1 MIHNLYSIY
10 FSLTQKCMQLG
21 VKPTTKLLRKAY
33 SIMFQTYLNKI
44 VIKEFEKNP
53 TIPDRTDKRDYIG
66 SMTTFGVRAE
76 KVWVSI
82 ESLLRQ
88 TKKLDHII
96 VWLEDKEYDSDYN
109 RIPQT
114 LKDVVARCNGVV
126 EVRFCVGIRAYK
138 KLWFAKQDFPE
149 SNIITFD
156 DDVIYPVDTVEK
168 IMELHEKYPEDIV
181 CISGEEISG
190 SFFALPDSWDSNR
203 GYNHFGHVNHDYKL
217 RVMGLSGVL
226 YPPKCFYEP
235 DVFNLDLMK
244 KLCPWNDDLWWTVM
258 AALNGTKISRYE
270 FRSNPLGIW
279 CKGKLSLS
287 NGTDKTST
295 RGITN
300 DDQWKTLTDYYHEQL
315 EKIVE

>member
-1 MIHNLYSIY
+1 MNHNLYRYY
-10 FSLTQKCMQLG
+10 FYLTKKCMRVSTG
-21 VKPTTKLLRKAY
+21 PVTKLYRKVY
-33 SIMFQTYLNKI
+33 SFLFQTYLNKI
-44 VIKEFEKNP
+44 VIKEFEKHP
-53 TIPDRTDKRDYIG
+53 TIPVRTDRIEFIG

-88 TKKLDHII
+88 TRKLDHII
-96 VWLEDKEYDSDYN
+96 VWLENEEYNSNYN
-109 RIPQT
+109 RIPQS
-114 LKDVVARCNGVV
+114 LKDCVARSNGVV
-126 EVRFCVGIRAYK
+126 EVRFCTGIRAYK

-168 IMELHEKYPEDIV
+168 IMELHTQYPEDIV
-181 CISGEEISG
+181 CISAEEISN
-190 SFFALPDSWDSNR
+190 SFFDLPDSWDANR
-203 GYNHFGHVNHDYKL
+203 GYNHFNHVNHDYKL

-235 DVFNLDLMK
+235 DVFNLELMK

-258 AALNGTKISRYE
+258 ATLNGTKISRYE

-287 NGTDKTST
+287 DGSDKKST
-295 RGITN
+295 HGITN
-300 DDQWKTLTDYYHEQL
+300 DDQWKTLTDYYREQL
-315 EKIVE
+315 EEIFK